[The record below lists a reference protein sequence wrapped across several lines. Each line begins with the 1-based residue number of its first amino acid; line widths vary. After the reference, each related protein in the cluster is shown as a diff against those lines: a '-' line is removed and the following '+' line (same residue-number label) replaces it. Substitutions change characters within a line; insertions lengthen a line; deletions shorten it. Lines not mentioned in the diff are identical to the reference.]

1 MNKKIVGIFMCM
13 LLIESSFIAIGNVV
27 DNVYIK
33 QNFENEIDKTNY
45 KTSQNGVILD
55 QVLDENNKGYTI
67 IHIWGSHYEMG
78 YAQAELLGEYII
90 IVINDIKDYV
100 GDYYNQIRDLMSE
113 SIWLPEEI
121 EYEFDGMLDYL
132 KNAYPSENID
142 KLDLKVMNT
151 LGDWAYGFS
160 CRSHSCW
167 GRYVSNPIKTLST
180 RRLDFAS
187 VVPSAN
193 HHVLCARDP
202 NDGSTRWVNL
212 GPPGYILTPTS
223 VNEYGVLVSSHDY
236 NSYDTDFTGN
246 RMPRMVAFR
255 YATTFAINPDLST
268 HLNDIYN
275 EMQNYEM
282 MTGSF
287 LNYYAPE
294 GYGGVMT
301 FNPLQSG
308 PDFYHLRTPQE
319 NWHHGEAI
327 ITTNAWTDGT
337 FTPEDEDFNADIY
350 YDDESPKTLE
360 SHWDLLHYDGGG
372 NRGLHQLSVAYR
384 NREDMTIWFDGR
396 LSNIGKRT
404 PRLEWEWGDL
414 FSEPP
419 LTPVIN
425 GPTSGNVGEEQVY
438 TFNAIDPD
446 GDNIYYC
453 IDWGDNSNEVCI
465 GPFPS
470 GTEQTSSH
478 TWNEEG
484 TYIIRAKTRDI
495 HNAESDWVNFEVT
508 MPKNKME
515 YYQTPFHIMSSNN
528 NVLCP
533 ILLAITLGFTLR
545 ALRVL
550 ESIPEDIQ
558 YWIDSYNDGK
568 INALELL
575 IEIFSCTTIDI
586 INTLYAKAGFRFFY
600 NLWHDLCTG
609 PSLDIYTPFFT
620 SISGLELSLNQYN
633 LLTFKI
639 LTDGCRC
646 DQ

>member
-1 MNKKIVGIFMCM
+1 MRKKIIGIFICM
-13 LLIESSFIAIGNVV
+13 LLIGASFVVTGNIADEI
-27 DNVYIK
+27 YQK
-33 QNFENEIDKTNY
+33 QNYENEIDKINY
-45 KTSQNGVILD
+45 RKSQNGVVLD
-55 QVLDENNKGYTI
+55 QALDENRKGYSVI
-67 IHIWGSHYEMG
+67 SVWGSYYEMG

-90 IVINDIKDYV
+90 IGLNEVRDYV
-100 GDYYNQIRDLMSE
+100 GNNYNQIKDLMSV

-132 KNAYPSENID
+132 TDAYPSENID

-193 HHVLCARDP
+193 HHVLCARNP

-212 GPPGYILTPTS
+212 GPPGYVLTPTS

-236 NSYDTDFTGN
+236 NSYDTDFTEN

-319 NWHHGEAI
+319 SWHHGEAM
-327 ITTNAWTDGT
+327 ITTNQWTDGT
-337 FTPEDEDFNADIY
+337 YTPSDEDFGADGY

-360 SHWDLLHYDGGG
+360 SHWDLLHYDGAG
-372 NRGLHQLSVAYR
+372 NRGLHQLSLAYR

-396 LSNIGKRT
+396 ISSIGKRT
-404 PRLEWEWGDL
+404 PRLEWEWEDL
-414 FSEPP
+414 FFEPP
-419 LTPVIN
+419 LAPNID
-425 GPTSGNVGEEQVY
+425 GPASGKVGKEQEYV
-438 TFNAIDPD
+438 FEAIDPD
-446 GDNIYYC
+446 GDDVSYC
-453 IDWGDNSNEVCI
+453 IDWGDNSNEICI

-478 TWNEEG
+478 TWDEEG
-484 TYIIRAKTRDI
+484 TYIIRAKTKDV
-495 HNAESDWVNFEVT
+495 HGAESDWATFEVS
-508 MPKNKME
+508 MPKSK
-515 YYQTPFHIMSSNN
+515 
-528 NVLCP
+528 
-533 ILLAITLGFTLR
+533 A
-545 ALRVL
+545 
-550 ESIPEDIQ
+550 
-558 YWIDSYNDGK
+558 
-568 INALELL
+568 
-575 IEIFSCTTIDI
+575 
-586 INTLYAKAGFRFFY
+586 INTPLFLQRLFQCF
-600 NLWHDLCTG
+600 
-609 PSLDIYTPFFT
+609 PFLVK
-620 SISGLELSLNQYN
+620 ILNQ
-633 LLTFKI
+633 I
-639 LTDGCRC
+639 V
-646 DQ
+646 

>member
-1 MNKKIVGIFMCM
+1 MKKIVGIFICM
-13 LLIESSFIAIGNVV
+13 LLIGSSFIAMGNVV

-33 QNFENEIDKTNY
+33 QNFDNEINKANY
-45 KTSQNGVILD
+45 KTSQNGIILD
-55 QVLDENNKGYTI
+55 QVLDENNRGYTI
-67 IHIWGSHYEMG
+67 IRIWGSHYEMG

-90 IVINDIKDYV
+90 IVLNDVKDYV
-100 GDYYNQIRDLMSE
+100 GNNYNQIRDLMSE

-132 KNAYPSENID
+132 TNAYPSENID
-142 KLDLKVMNT
+142 KLDLKVINT

-236 NSYDTDFTGN
+236 NSYDTDFTEN

-337 FTPEDEDFNADIY
+337 FTPEDEDFDADIY

-360 SHWDLLHYDGGG
+360 SHWDLLHYDGAG
-372 NRGLHQLSVAYR
+372 NRGLHQLSIAYR

-396 LSNIGKRT
+396 ISSIGKRT
-404 PRLEWEWGDL
+404 PRLEWEWEDL
-414 FSEPP
+414 FIAEPP
-419 LTPVIN
+419 SIPVIN
-425 GPTSGNVGEEQVY
+425 GETNGKNGNEYEYSFTSTDAKGH
-438 TFNAIDPD
+438 D
-446 GDNIYYC
+446 IYYH
-453 IDWGDNSNEVCI
+453 IDWGDNSGEEVV
-465 GPFPS
+465 GPNPS
-470 GTEQTSSH
+470 GDAVAAKH
-478 TWNEEG
+478 TWIEEG
-484 TYIIRAKTRDI
+484 AYLIRAKARNI
-495 HNAESDWVNFEVT
+495 NGLESYWATLEIT
-508 MPKNKME
+508 MPKIKQ
-515 YYQTPFHIMSSNN
+515 YKNN
-528 NVLCP
+528 L
-533 ILLAITLGFTLR
+533 LGF
-545 ALRVL
+545 
-550 ESIPEDIQ
+550 
-558 YWIDSYNDGK
+558 
-568 INALELL
+568 INQQ
-575 IEIFSCTTIDI
+575 I
-586 INTLYAKAGFRFFY
+586 LYR
-600 NLWHDLCTG
+600 L
-609 PSLDIYTPFFT
+609 PFFEK
-620 SISGLELSLNQYN
+620 ILNQ
-633 LLTFKI
+633 I
-639 LTDGCRC
+639 I
-646 DQ
+646 